1 MDYLPRSWSCWWWAS
16 WWCRDRPTWC
26 ARLSPPAPT
35 PSSGWPS
42 PPPSGCWA
50 PQPPGPSSSS
60 YPCFSRPRAAE
71 TSKCIFV
78 FWRMI
83 QGHFKVVVFV
93 SILEMKYPKI
103 FEKNFKHVFLM
114 SGVWPGCVVCRV
126 SGWSEVTAA
135 LQQDPWTLQWS
146 LWAPLFMTPATSHL
160 TIVHHTWYFSAT
172 LISKLYC
179 CPWSFLQKFPN

>member
-1 MDYLPRSWSCWWWAS
+1 MAYLPRSWSCWWWAS
-16 WWCRDRPTWC
+16 WWCRGRPTWC

-50 PQPPGPSSSS
+50 PPPPGPSSSS

-114 SGVWPGCVVCRV
+114 SGLAVLSAECPDDQRWLQHCSRTQGPC
-126 SGWSEVTAA
+126 SGHYERLSSWHRPQV
-135 LQQDPWTLQWS
+135 
-146 LWAPLFMTPATSHL
+146 
-160 TIVHHTWYFSAT
+160 I
-172 LISKLYC
+172 
-179 CPWSFLQKFPN
+179 